1 MSRTVDPAP
10 VKFEDD
16 IWIEEEYVPP
26 PPQQTYEAP
35 RFRGRGMRSF
45 GGDSRDRPARGR
57 GRFCTDSRAQRSDG
71 VGNWRN
77 GPDADANTE
86 TMVVPPKDVGKI
98 IGKGGSKIRELQ
110 DTSGARIKVIKDDDD
125 DGGYN
130 SSKEAKIELS
140 GSDEARRKAQQLIEE
155 LIYPQ
160 GTGTRFSKRDA
171 ESSRGDEPLPFID
184 WARLIAESDAHREKR
199 WAALPP
205 IIKNFYSE
213 DPYIARMSPE
223 EVEAF
228 RLESNNIVVKYLGQD
243 ANPPPDIA
251 TNPVMTFEQ
260 AFANYPEILDEIYKN
275 QFVKP
280 SPIQSQAWPIL
291 LQGRDLI
298 GIAQTGTGKTLAFLL
313 PAMIHIDSQ
322 PMPREERTGPSCL
335 VLAPTRELAQ
345 QIEREAKKYN
355 YRGIKCVCIY
365 GGGSRREQIQTV
377 NLGVEIVIATP
388 GRLNDLVMN
397 SIIDLNYVTFLVLD
411 EADRMLDMGFEPQIK
426 KVLLDIRPDRQT
438 VMTSAT
444 WPEGVRR
451 LAQQYM
457 TDPFQVF
464 IGSLDLAAVHTVTQ
478 TIIMCDE
485 SEKRDQLK
493 SFLDTMQPEDKV
505 IVFLDRKAM
514 VDHLSSDFALEGIN
528 CDSIHGGREQC
539 DREQA
544 LDDFRLGN
552 VRILIATDVAARG
565 LDIKD
570 VTHIFNYDFP
580 RNVEEYVH
588 RVGRTGRAGRRGES
602 ITLVT
607 RDNWR
612 QARELIKI
620 LEEASQEVPQELYSM
635 AERFDAWKKRRDDEE
650 RACGF
655 SRGGGSRRGGGGGWG
670 EVVVTAIGGKGTIFM
685 CYLPSPPLSLL
696 YASNGL

>member
-1 MSRTVDPAP
+1 MSRTVDPAA
-10 VKFEDD
+10 VQFEEE

-35 RFRGRGMRSF
+35 RFGGRNNRSG
-45 GGDSRDRPARGR
+45 GGDSRDRVPGRARGR
-57 GRFCTDSRAQRSDG
+57 FGSEGRGQWSEGAA
-71 VGNWRN
+71 NWRN
-77 GPDADANTE
+77 GPDANANTE
-86 TMVVPPKDVGKI
+86 VMVVPPKDIGKI

-110 DTSGARIKVIKDDDD
+110 DSSGARIKVLRDED

-130 SSKEAKIELS
+130 SSHEAKIELS
-140 GSDEARRKAQQLIEE
+140 GPDEARHKAQQLIEE
-155 LIYPQ
+155 LIYPP
-160 GTGTRFSKRDA
+160 GTGTRYSKREA
-171 ESSRGDEPLPFID
+171 GSSEDQPIPFID
-184 WARLIAESDAHREKR
+184 WARLIAESDQHQKER
-199 WAALPP
+199 WAALAP

-213 DPYIARMSPE
+213 DPNIACMSRAQ
-223 EVEAF
+223 VEAF
-228 RLESNNIVVKYLGQD
+228 RLENNNIVVKYLGPD
-243 ANPPPDIA
+243 EIPPPDVA
-251 TNPVMTFEQ
+251 TNPVTTFEQ

-275 QFVKP
+275 KFEKP

-322 PMPREERTGPSCL
+322 PVPREERTGPSCL

-345 QIEREAKKYN
+345 QIEREAKKYH

-397 SIIDLNYVTFLVLD
+397 NIIDLNYVTFLVLD

-451 LAQQYM
+451 LGQQYM

-478 TIIMCDE
+478 TIIICDE
-485 SEKRDQLK
+485 TEKRQQLK
-493 SFLDTMQPEDKV
+493 AFLDTMQPEDKV

-514 VDHLSSDFALEGIN
+514 VDHLSSDFILEGIN
-528 CDSIHGGREQC
+528 CDSIHGSREQC

-544 LDDFRLGN
+544 LEDFRDGK

-612 QARELIKI
+612 QARELINI
-620 LEEASQEVPQELYSM
+620 LEEANQEVPQELYAM
-635 AERFDAWKKRRDDEE
+635 AERFDAWKKRRDEE
-650 RACGF
+650 EHACGF
-655 SRGGGSRRGGGGGWG
+655 DRGSRSGGYRRGGGGSGWG
-670 EVVVTAIGGKGTIFM
+670 GGGNR
-685 CYLPSPPLSLL
+685 SRW
-696 YASNGL
+696 